1 MNKIDIST
9 IDDYRALP
17 EKVYFAFKEGEDG
30 LPYFKNVVNGRVYSV
45 RNTRS
50 AYPTLDVPKIKKTV
64 SCHRFFAKC
73 FLKNPDPK
81 TCTVIDHKDKDKYNF
96 KIDNLEWVTPSENER
111 RKK

>member
-1 MNKIDIST
+1 M
-9 IDDYRALP
+9 L
-17 EKVYFAFKEGEDG
+17 EK
-30 LPYFKNVVNGRVYSV
+30 S
-45 RNTRS
+45 
-50 AYPTLDVPKIKKTV
+50 IKKFKKNYKPKKIISAV
-64 SCHRFFAKC
+64 KKFNVRSAKC